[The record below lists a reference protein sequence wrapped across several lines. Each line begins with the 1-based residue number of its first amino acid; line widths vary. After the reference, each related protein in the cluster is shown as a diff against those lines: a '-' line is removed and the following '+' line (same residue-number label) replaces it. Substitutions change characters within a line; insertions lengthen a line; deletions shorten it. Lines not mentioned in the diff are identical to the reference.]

1 MRLVTGDPEMNWYAL
16 VPWERAVSAAAVAQM
31 TEEMEARLS
40 ATWRAEALALRS
52 ELAAKAPA
60 NELATLELQQVPLSL
75 SVCCFRQ

>member
-1 MRLVTGDPEMNWYAL
+1 VLAGIGGVAAAAAKQD
-16 VPWERAVSAAAVAQM
+16 VSAAAVAQM

-40 ATWRAEALALRS
+40 AIWRAEALALRS

-75 SVCCFRQ
+75 SVCCFRR